1 MAPVSSTKGTSF
13 AAGPPAA
20 AKARPPRVNTAMNP
34 LPCSATEV
42 A

>member
-20 AKARPPRVNTAMNP
+20 AKARPPVNAAMNP
-34 LPCSATEV
+34 LPSSAAEV